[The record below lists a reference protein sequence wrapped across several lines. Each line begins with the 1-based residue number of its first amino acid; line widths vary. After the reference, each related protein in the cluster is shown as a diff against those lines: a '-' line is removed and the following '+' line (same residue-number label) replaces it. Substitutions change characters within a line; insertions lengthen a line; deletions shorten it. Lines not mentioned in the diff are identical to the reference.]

1 MAESAYIPRIVDNLL
16 KKILLWHPA
25 VIITG
30 PRGVGKTRTG
40 SAHASSRL
48 SLDDPGDR
56 LLVETD
62 PAGAFAKEP
71 PVLIDEWQLSPEA
84 LWAVKRA
91 IDNERAA
98 GRFII
103 TGSARNDLF
112 ADQWPLTARAINL
125 QLRGLVGRERFGSA
139 SAVSLFDRWDDEDAR
154 FSLPARPPTLREYLD
169 IALAGGLP
177 DIAAIPDEDERRR
190 RLRAYINTI
199 VRRDLQ
205 AYDPPRGRKRTPRA
219 FGMYLKSYALNTAG
233 VVPHQTIMR
242 PIDGMGIRTAN
253 SYLEVLGAMGLVDEV
268 PPWAESRRRR
278 LMTEQAKRYFVDP
291 GLAAAAAGLTIDDIY
306 GNDELLG
313 RFFDTFA
320 AAQLRV
326 EADVSDAPVALY
338 HLRTHNGR
346 REIDL
351 VAERGR
357 ELIAFEFKAGRE
369 PDRHD
374 ARHLLWFRD
383 EVAGDRFGGA
393 VVLHAGRH
401 SYRIDEGV
409 YAVPVA
415 GLWGPDLPEPDPDPD
430 PVGGS

>member
-84 LWAVKRA
+84 LWAVKRV

-112 ADQWPLTARAINL
+112 ADQWSLTARAINL

-242 PIDGMGIRTAN
+242 PIDGMVIRTAN
-253 SYLEVLGAMGLVDEV
+253 SNLEVLTAMGLVDEV

-278 LMTEQAKRYFVDP
+278 LMTERVKRYFVDP

-306 GNDELLG
+306 GNHDLLG

-415 GLWGPDLPEPDPDPD
+415 GLWGPDLPEPEPDPD

>member
-1 MAESAYIPRIVDNLL
+1 MAESAYIPRIVDNFL
-16 KKILLWHPA
+16 KKVLLWHPA
-25 VIITG
+25 VFITG

-40 SAHASSRL
+40 SVHAASRL

-62 PAGAFAKEP
+62 PAEAFAAPP
-71 PVLIDEWQLSPEA
+71 PVLIDEWQLSPDT

-91 IDNERAA
+91 IDNEQST

-112 ADQWPLTARAINL
+112 ADQWPLTARTVNL

-154 FSLPARPPTLREYLD
+154 FSLPAHPPTLREYLD

-177 DIAAIPDEDERRR
+177 DIAAVPDEDERRR

-233 VVPHQTIMR
+233 VVPHQTILR
-242 PIDGMGIRTAN
+242 PIDGMRVSTAN
-253 SYLEVLGAMGLVDEV
+253 SYLEVMTAMGLVDEI

-278 LMTEQAKRYFVDP
+278 LMTERAKRYFVDP
-291 GLAAAAAGLTIDDIY
+291 GLAAVVAGLDIDDIY
-306 GNDELLG
+306 GNDDLLG

-320 AAQLRV
+320 TAQLRV
-326 EADVSDAPVALY
+326 EADVSNTPVALH

-357 ELIAFEFKAGRE
+357 QLIAFEFKAGRE
-369 PDRHD
+369 PDRRD

-401 SYRIDEGV
+401 RYRIDEGV

-415 GLWGPDLPEPDPDPD
+415 GLWGPDLPDPDPA
-430 PVGGS
+430 GGS